1 MQHVSEADISQRSV
15 VELLLL
21 APRLLATCPLDPPD
35 SCLGELASISSDD
48 MRGKVGRKSYVEY

>member
-21 APRLLATCPLDPPD
+21 APRLLATCPLDLPD
-35 SCLGELASISSDD
+35 SCWGGKLAFPIT
-48 MRGKVGRKSYVEY
+48 KCWRKSYST